1 MASKK
6 VLVIDDEKLL
16 VRSICM
22 GLRFRG
28 METEQA
34 LDGESGLE
42 TAKTTAPDIILLDI
56 MMPRLD
62 GWEVLQR
69 LKEDPATADI
79 PVIVF
84 TAREYR
90 DGSELARERG
100 AAAFIAKP
108 FEMDDLVEV
117 MLANMNGGR

>member
-22 GLRFRG
+22 GLRYRG

-34 LDGESGLE
+34 LDGQSGLE
-42 TAKTTAPDIILLDI
+42 TARTTSPDIILLDI

-69 LKEDPATADI
+69 LKQDPATADI

-90 DGSELARERG
+90 EGSELARERG

-108 FEMDDLVEV
+108 FEMNDLVE
-117 MLANMNGGR
+117 LLNADIKDGR